1 MPKTFEFA
9 AYIWGMAHY
18 EETKPR
24 RDVRREL
31 AEALM
36 ERIESRTA
44 PWQMPWDPS
53 QGDDSPVNAV
63 TGKTYRGINRLLLTI
78 YQPDSDPRWCTFK
91 QAQERGW
98 KIIKGSHGVTIEK
111 WVTVE
116 KADKADRGENS
127 FTTGEGNEKHLVPR
141 YYTVFHATQIE
152 GIPELEPKEQIVTTP
167 MPEDRIASIATTMQ
181 IKLDHGGNMAYYQLS
196 SDSIRMPLRSSFATL
211 AGYDT
216 VLLHEIGHATGHK
229 SRLNRTMSGSF
240 GSSEY
245 AKEELRAEISAAM
258 NARVLGISFNPDL
271 VDRAER
277 SGIDNSAAYLGSWL
291 SVLPEEDR
299 KTELMAAISSAQ
311 KISDYVLEFALPLKE
326 DLDKDLT
333 PESDRRVSLAARVRL

>member
-1 MPKTFEFA
+1 
-9 AYIWGMAHY
+9 
-18 EETKPR
+18 
-24 RDVRREL
+24 
-31 AEALM
+31 M
-36 ERIESRTA
+36 ERIESGTA

-78 YQPDSDPRWCTFK
+78 YQPNTDPRWCTFK
-91 QAQERGW
+91 QAQEKGW
-98 KIIKGSHGVTIEK
+98 QILKGSHGVSIEK

-116 KADKADRGENS
+116 KTDKANRDENS
-127 FTTGEGNEKHLVPR
+127 FTTGTANDKHLVPR
-141 YYTVFHATQIE
+141 FYTVFHASQIE
-152 GIPELEPKEQIVTTP
+152 GIPELEPKEQIVATP
-167 MPEDRIASIATTMQ
+167 MPEDRIAPAATAMGIT
-181 IKLDHGGNMAYYQLS
+181 LDHGGNMAYYQLS
-196 SDSIRMPLRSSFATL
+196 SDSIRMPQRSSFASS

-277 SGIDNSAAYLGSWL
+277 SGIDNSAAYLKSWL
-291 SVLPEEDR
+291 SVLPDEDR

-326 DLDKDLT
+326 DLAKNLK
-333 PESDRRVSLAARVRL
+333 PEISPRGSLAARVRL